1 MRFVSILIALVVAVA
16 LYGLVVER
24 DRVMSFAGVEPDA
37 AAEGARAEDVSD
49 ASEPTD
55 VATAAGAAAQGAGV
69 AVVAIR
75 SEARP
80 VEDIT
85 MVRGETAAIRSVDLR
100 AETSGTIVSE
110 PLRRGARV
118 EEGDVLCRLDPG
130 TREDTLV
137 EADARLSE
145 AQARLPE
152 ARARVPEAE
161 ARLAEAK
168 ARVAEGEARVLE
180 SEARLQE
187 AEINF
192 NASSRLRQSGNA
204 SDTRVANSEAA
215 LESARAGVV
224 SAKASLDGIK
234 AQIAA
239 AEAGV
244 ESAAAQVEGALAG
257 IRSAEAG
264 VASARREIER
274 LEIHAPFGGILETD
288 TAELGA
294 LLQPGG
300 TCATVIELDKIRLV
314 GFLPETALSK
324 VREGAPARARL
335 ATGEEVEGT
344 VTFLSRSADPQTRT
358 FRVEVEIPNSDLAI
372 RDGQTVEMVIAVP
385 GGAAHLVPQSALT
398 LDDEG
403 RLGLRLAQNGVATF
417 APVGIVRDTREGT
430 LVTGLPDQ
438 AEIIVVGQE
447 YVAEGVPVDVT
458 YREDD
463 A

>member
-1 MRFVSILIALVVAVA
+1 MRPISILIALVVAAA
-16 LYGLVVER
+16 LYGLVVQR
-24 DRVMSFAGVEPDA
+24 DRVMALAGVEPQAAVAVQQETA
-37 AAEGARAEDVSD
+37 AAAADG
-49 ASEPTD
+49 SERK
-55 VATAAGAAAQGAGV
+55 V

-80 VEDIT
+80 IEDVT
-85 MVRGETAAIRSVDLR
+85 MVRGETAAIREVEMR

-130 TREDTLV
+130 TREDTLA
-137 EADARLSE
+137 EAQARMSE

-152 ARARVPEAE
+152 AKARVPEAE

-180 SEARLQE
+180 AKARLQE

-192 NASSRLRQSGNA
+192 NASASLRKSGNA
-204 SDTRVANSEAA
+204 SESRLANSEAA

-224 SAKASLDGIK
+224 SAEASLDGIE

-244 ESAAAQVEGALAG
+244 ESSVAQVEGALAG
-257 IRSAEAG
+257 IRSAEAT
-264 VASARREIER
+264 VAAANREIER
-274 LEIHAPFGGILETD
+274 LEVHAPFAGILESD
-288 TAELGA
+288 TAELGS

-300 TCATVIELDKIRLV
+300 LCGTVIQLDRVRLV

-324 VREGAPARARL
+324 VREGARAMARL
-335 ATGEEVEGT
+335 ATGEEVSGE

-358 FRVEVEIPNSDLAI
+358 FRVEVEVPNADLAI

-385 GGAAHLVPQSALT
+385 GAGAHLVPQSALT

-403 RLGLRLAQNGVATF
+403 RLGLRLAEDGVARF
-417 APVGIVRDTREGT
+417 HAVRIERDTPEGT
-430 LVTGLPDQ
+430 WVSGLPD
-438 AEIIVVGQE
+438 AADIIVVGQE
-447 YVAEGVPVDVT
+447 YVSEGVPVDVT
-458 YREDD
+458 YRKDG

>member
-1 MRFVSILIALVVAVA
+1 MRLVSILIAIVVAVA

-24 DRVMSFAGVEPDA
+24 DRVMAIAGVEREAEQVAPAETPAVAPAPDA
-37 AAEGARAEDVSD
+37 G
-49 ASEPTD
+49 EPR
-55 VATAAGAAAQGAGV
+55 V

-80 VEDIT
+80 IEDIT
-85 MVRGETAAIRSVDLR
+85 MVRGETAAIRSVEVR
-100 AETSGTIVSE
+100 AETSGTIISE
-110 PLRRGARV
+110 PLRRGARID
-118 EEGDVLCRLDPG
+118 EGEVLCRVDPG
-130 TREDTLV
+130 TREDTLA
-137 EADARLSE
+137 EAEARLSE
-145 AQARLPE
+145 ASARLPE
-152 ARARVPEAE
+152 ARARIPEAE

-180 SEARLQE
+180 AEARLQE

-239 AEAGV
+239 AEAGI

-264 VASARREIER
+264 VAGARREISR
-274 LEIHAPFGGILETD
+274 LEIHAPFSGILESD
-288 TAELGA
+288 TAELGE

-300 TCATVIELDKIRLV
+300 LCATVIELDKIRLV

-335 ATGEEVEGT
+335 ATGEEVQGT

-358 FRVEVEIPNSDLAI
+358 FRVEVEIPNPDLVI

-385 GGAAHLVPQSALT
+385 GGSAHLVPQSALT

-403 RLGLRLAQNGVATF
+403 RLGLRLADDGVATF
-417 APVGIVRDTREGT
+417 NPVGIVRDTREGT
-430 LVTGLPDQ
+430 LVTGLPER

-447 YVAEGVPVDVT
+447 YVAEGVTLDVT